1 MREINYHKKRS
12 IKKVLAGILIGIL
25 ALAALILFGLFRVQ
39 EVVVAGNSRYSAQ
52 EIQDAVM
59 QDGLCKNTLYLLWKY
74 GDAAKAEEELPF
86 LSGME
91 VTMLAPYRVQLRVY
105 EKPEVGCFQKS
116 GSYIYFDAQGKVIE
130 QSKKKH
136 EGVPKITGLTL
147 DKVTLYDMIPVKDET
162 KRDEVITLGRLL
174 NKYGLTPDEVK
185 FDKTEGIF
193 LYFGKVRVR
202 LGDSAELEGKTSA
215 LQSIIPKLEGEEGT
229 VHMES
234 YGEDAQT
241 VTFKKGEVEQELE
254 VEQEQKSA
262 GSDQEDAGKD
272 EKDGA
277 ESETETESETAPT
290 YQESDG
296 SFSTDAQGNQVYTD
310 ASGNTTTNVEQY
322 NYTDENGEII
332 TDGYGYID
340 PYTGAYIL
348 K

>member
-1 MREINYHKKRS
+1 MREINVHKKRS
-12 IKKVLAGILIGIL
+12 VKRVLAGILTGIL

-39 EVVVAGNSRYSAQ
+39 EVVVTGNSRYSAQ
-52 EIQDAVM
+52 EIEDAVM

-74 GDAAKAEEELPF
+74 ADASKAEEELPF

-91 VTMLAPYRVQLRVY
+91 VTMLAPYRVQIRVY
-105 EKPEVGCFQKS
+105 EKPEVGYFQKS
-116 GSYIYFDAQGKVIE
+116 GSYIYFDAEGKVIE

-147 DKVTLYDMIPVKDET
+147 DKVTLYETIPVKDET
-162 KRDEVITLGRLL
+162 KREEVIALGQLL
-174 NKYGLTPDEVK
+174 NKYELAPEEVK
-185 FDKTEGIF
+185 FDETDGIF
-193 LYFGKVRVR
+193 LYFGKVRVK
-202 LGDSAELEGKTSA
+202 LGTSAQLEGKMAA

-254 VEQEQKSA
+254 VEQGQEEGVSNQE
-262 GSDQEDAGKD
+262 GSDGEGQG
-272 EKDGA
+272 
-277 ESETETESETAPT
+277 ESESETESETAPT

-296 SFSTDAQGNQVYTD
+296 TFSTDAQGNQVYTD
-310 ASGNTTTNVEQY
+310 AAGNTTTNVEQY
-322 NYTDENGEII
+322 NYTDENGGII